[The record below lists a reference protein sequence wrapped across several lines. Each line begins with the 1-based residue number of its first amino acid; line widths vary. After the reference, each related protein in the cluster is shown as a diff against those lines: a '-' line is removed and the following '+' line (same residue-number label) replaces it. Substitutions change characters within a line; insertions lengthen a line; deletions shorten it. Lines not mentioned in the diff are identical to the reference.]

1 MSCNASVWDRIFKNR
16 CKICVLF
23 VRIRQAYKWYSQ
35 MKSNFLFVYQQ
46 ELFLTIDIKNFVS
59 VDGYLEISKSG
70 EYLSN
75 NTDIILIFFCSIK
88 HLTGSLPFLNWIC
101 CVSRSSLLQRRLVN
115 SEIID
120 VIWIASHLFVSN
132 YVKKYLI
139 EVINHGK
146 IREKTV
152 KVYWIMNVLI
162 FGWWMKS
169 M

>member
-1 MSCNASVWDRIFKNR
+1 MSCNASVWDRICKNR

-23 VRIRQAYKWYSQ
+23 VRIRQAYKWYSYL
-35 MKSNFLFVYQQ
+35 K
-46 ELFLTIDIKNFVS
+46 IDIKNFVS
-59 VDGYLEISKSG
+59 VDRYLEISKSG

-75 NTDIILIFFCSIK
+75 NTDIILIFFCPIK

-101 CVSRSSLLQRRLVN
+101 CVSFSWLLQRRLVN

-120 VIWIASHLFVSN
+120 VIWIVSHLFVSN
-132 YVKKYLI
+132 HVKKYLI

-162 FGWWMKS
+162 FGFWMKS